1 MYLKERRYKMYKL
14 ENGKLVE
21 APAVWKGIV
30 GYNKDLERLVRD
42 GWKPLIVTGEGEI
55 VKYIEHKDHI
65 EEQHSEP
72 PYDYREE
79 RRKLYPELG
88 DMIDAICKAYD
99 GDPEELKALMAQRNV
114 VKSTIRKPENAD

>member
-1 MYLKERRYKMYKL
+1 MMYKL

-30 GYNKDLERLVRD
+30 GYNKDLDRLVKD

-55 VKYIEHKDHI
+55 VEYIEHADHI
-65 EEQHSEP
+65 EEKHSVP
-72 PYDYREE
+72 PYDYRAL
-79 RRKLYPELG
+79 RRAAYPELG

-99 GDPEELKALMAQRNV
+99 GDADELLALMAQRNV
-114 VKSTIRKPENAD
+114 VKATIKKEPDAD